1 MYWAR
6 IFTAKTW
13 EEMPYEN
20 AVEEERSAVMLEML
34 TQFDEKNY
42 EEGLRE
48 EEKLVDIRN
57 LMSTMKWSAEQ
68 AMQALKIPEADRPKY
83 SAKL

>member
-1 MYWAR
+1 MHWAR

-34 TQFDEKNY
+34 TLFDEKNY
-42 EEGLRE
+42 EEGLREEGRE

-57 LMSTMKWSAEQ
+57 LMSTMNWSAEQ
-68 AMQALKIPEADRPKY
+68 AMQALKIPEAGV
-83 SAKL
+83 